1 MRQKLEG
8 LLELQNIEIE
18 IKRLDGVL
26 NAVPEKLA
34 ALDAK
39 QEFLQ
44 ETYDNEKENM
54 AVLKKKYRDME
65 SDVQTN
71 TARISKS
78 HEKLT
83 AVKTNKEYQALLK
96 EIDDIKE
103 KNSSIEDEMIVCLE
117 QMEISEADLSKK
129 GENLKQMK
137 MQIKAEIDTIDREA
151 VEDTKRL
158 ESARK
163 LSQELADSIDA
174 TLKADYERVKSIVK
188 TRAVVPVLNAVC
200 QGCHL
205 NIPPQMFNEL
215 QRGDQLKFCPHCDR
229 IIFWNDTLDQQ

>member
-8 LLELQNIEIE
+8 LLELQKAEIEIE
-18 IKRLDGVL
+18 RLIGIL
-26 NAVPEKLA
+26 NTVPEKLA
-34 ALDAK
+34 ALDSK
-39 QEFLQ
+39 QNSLQ
-44 ETYDNEKENM
+44 ETYDKETEAM
-54 AVLKKKYRDME
+54 AVLKKKYREMD

-78 HEKLT
+78 QEKLT

-117 QMEISEADLSKK
+117 QMEISEKDLVEK
-129 GENLKQMK
+129 GEKLKQLK
-137 MQIKAEIDTIDREA
+137 MQIKAEKDTIEREA
-151 VEDTKRL
+151 DEDNHRL

-163 LSQELADSIDA
+163 LRRQLFDDVDA
-174 TLKADYERVKSIVK
+174 TLKADYERVKKIVK
-188 TRAVVPVLNAVC
+188 TRAVVPVLSAVC
-200 QGCHL
+200 QGCNL

-229 IIFWNDTLDQQ
+229 IIFWNDMLE